1 MAGLSQ
7 SRKQKKSMNRSAERR
22 SRLTASPASWI
33 LTALVAAPILAGCSD
48 RPTGFFDGTPYT
60 GEIQPTSV
68 ARVEPPPVP
77 EGEEGEGASAQAT
90 PAEPQAAPMSASVES
105 VVPVPLQDVAPPTP
119 QRSPAGNNPAEDILP
134 PPEPPRTALT
144 GPGPDAGSVLPDEP
158 TVATAPTPPARP
170 PEPTPEPAPE
180 PEPIA
185 AAEPPPEPAEAA
197 EPSEPPA
204 STPLPPSLPRP
215 PSEQTYPNLA
225 DVPERPT
232 EIPSAEE
239 RERLLEELQSDRA
252 ASGLS
257 FGAAAEQ
264 AAPDGEGEET
274 AEPAPAPDQPTPE
287 PRFTPDAASGDEAGT
302 VYFDAGQTD
311 LGVEELA
318 VLDSVA
324 EAHAAQGGEIRVVGH
339 AASGAADAVGTET
352 VPAELSRQ
360 RAQSVADALVQ
371 RGVERSSI
379 WVSGAADTQPASGP
393 AEARRVQIY
402 LDY

>member
-1 MAGLSQ
+1 
-7 SRKQKKSMNRSAERR
+7 MNRSAERR

-33 LTALVAAPILAGCSD
+33 LTALIAAPILAGCSD

-68 ARVEPPPVP
+68 ARVEPPPAP
-77 EGEEGEGASAQAT
+77 EGEEGEGASAPAPET
-90 PAEPQAAPMSASVES
+90 PSEPREAPMSTSVES
-105 VVPVPLQDVAPPTP
+105 VVPVPLQEVAPPMP

-134 PPEPPRTALT
+134 PPAQPRTALT
-144 GPGPDAGSVLPDEP
+144 GPGPDSGSVLPDQP
-158 TVATAPTPPARP
+158 TVATASEPPPRP
-170 PEPTPEPAPE
+170 PEPEPKPAEPPESVAEPAPPPQPMDE
-180 PEPIA
+180 
-185 AAEPPPEPAEAA
+185 AEPAPDAEAA
-197 EPSEPPA
+197 EAPTPA
-204 STPLPPSLPRP
+204 PLPPSLPRP

-232 EIPSAEE
+232 DIPSPEE

-274 AEPAPAPDQPTPE
+274 TEPAPVPDQPTPE
-287 PRFTPDAASGDEAGT
+287 PRFTPDSASGEEAGT
-302 VYFDAGQTD
+302 VYFESGQAD

-318 VLDSVA
+318 VLDRIA

-371 RGVERSSI
+371 RGVDRSSI